1 MGWETVSLADTK
13 IEKPAAIPAGRYVF
27 TLQPGASYR
36 QNPYN
41 DITELN
47 VRFDVSEGEF
57 AGRPV
62 FVSYPDP
69 TAVGKDKVNEQTGVI
84 TQHGKP
90 MTWSAQALKKLELSL
105 GQDALPGEDTAA
117 YLNRVALNGNARITA
132 PLLAGKEYLDKKTGV
147 KRIEDPKF
155 GIFDVAPAA

>member
-13 IEKPAAIPAGRYVF
+13 IEKPAPVPAGNYIF

-41 DITELN
+41 NITELN
-47 VRFDVSEGEF
+47 VRFDVSEGDF

-69 TAVGKDKVNEQTGVI
+69 TAVNKE
-84 TQHGKP
+84 GKP
-90 MTWSAQALKKLELSL
+90 MTWSAQALKKLEISL

-117 YLNRVALNGNARITA
+117 YLNRIALNGNARITA
-132 PLLAGKEYLDKKTGV
+132 PLLPGKTYTDKKTGLERV
-147 KRIEDPKF
+147 EDPKF
-155 GIFDVAPAA
+155 GIFQVEPAA

>member
-13 IEKPAAIPAGRYVF
+13 IEKPAPVPAGNYIF

-41 DITELN
+41 NIAELN
-47 VRFDVSEGEF
+47 VRFDVSEGEH

-69 TAVGKDKVNEQTGVI
+69 TALNRE
-84 TQHGKP
+84 GKP
-90 MTWSAQALKKLELSL
+90 MSWSAQALKKLEISL
-105 GQDALPGEDTAA
+105 GVDSLPGEDTAA
-117 YLNRVALNGNARITA
+117 YLNRVAVNGNARITA
-132 PLLAGKEYLDKKTGV
+132 PLLPGKVYVNKKTGLEAT
-147 KRIEDPKF
+147 EDPKF
-155 GIFDVAPAA
+155 GIFQVEPAA

>member
-1 MGWETVSLADTK
+1 MGWEQISLADVS
-13 IEKPAAIPAGRYVF
+13 IEKPQPVPAGTYVF

-41 DITELN
+41 GVAELN

-69 TAVGKDKVNEQTGVI
+69 TALNKE
-84 TQHGKP
+84 GKP
-90 MTWSAQALKKLELSL
+90 MTWSAQALKKLEISL

-117 YLNRVALNGNARITA
+117 YLNRIATNGNARVVA
-132 PLLAGKEYLDKKTGV
+132 PLLPGKTYTDKKTGLERV
-147 KRIEDPKF
+147 EAPKF
-155 GIFDVAPAA
+155 GIFDIAPAA

>member
-1 MGWETVSLADTK
+1 MGWETVVLADTK
-13 IEKPAAIPAGRYVF
+13 VEKPAPVPVGRYVF

-36 QNPYN
+36 TNPYN
-41 DITELN
+41 QIQELN
-47 VRFDVSEGEF
+47 VRFDITEGEQ

-69 TAVGKDKVNEQTGVI
+69 TAVSKDKVLEDGTI
-84 TQHGKP
+84 KHGKP
-90 MTWSAQALKKLELSL
+90 MTWSAQALKKLEIAI

-132 PLLAGKEYLDKKTGV
+132 PMLPGKVYVDKKTGE
-147 KRIEDPKF
+147 KKTEDPSF
-155 GIFDVAPAA
+155 GIFDIAPAA

>member
-1 MGWETVSLADTK
+1 MGWETVSLADTQ
-13 IEKPAAIPAGRYVF
+13 IEKPAAVPAGTYVF

-41 DITELN
+41 NVQELN
-47 VRFDVSEGEF
+47 VRFDVTEGEF

-69 TAVGKDKVNEQTGVI
+69 TALNRE
-84 TQHGKP
+84 GKP
-90 MTWSAQALKKLELSL
+90 MSWSAQALKKLEISL

-117 YLNRVALNGNARITA
+117 YLNRIATNGNARVVA
-132 PLLAGKEYLDKKTGV
+132 PLLPGKTYTDKKTGLEKV
-147 KRIEDPKF
+147 EAPKF
-155 GIFDVAPAA
+155 GIFDVQPAA